1 MMSHAAESLDALRR
15 SESLRFSRRREG
27 NPAAPVRDGRGSNDA
42 RAWARDLLG
51 ARQKK
56 KFDAVTV
63 RLDTPDEVDHSR
75 NGSMLAFV
83 VGEQAA
89 HR

>member
-1 MMSHAAESLDALRR
+1 MSHAAESLVALRR
-15 SESLRFSRRREG
+15 SESLRVGRLRDG
-27 NPAAPVRDGRGSNDA
+27 NPTAPVRDGRGGSDA

-63 RLDTPDEVDHSR
+63 RLDTPDEVDDFR
-75 NGSMLAFV
+75 NGSMLALV
-83 VGEQAA
+83 VGEPAA

>member
-1 MMSHAAESLDALRR
+1 MSHAAESLVALRR

-27 NPAAPVRDGRGSNDA
+27 NPAAPVRDGRGRNDA

-63 RLDTPDEVDHSR
+63 LFDTPNELDDSR
-75 NGSMLAFV
+75 NGSIVASVLS
-83 VGEQAA
+83 EPAA